1 MAKPAREQDLPPL
14 HRSSALPGARSKQHQ
29 AADGSVLATQ
39 LAKHLDLSRQR
50 VQQLVDEHV
59 IAQLPNGKFDQ
70 DACRIAYLRWL
81 RDPERRSARTQVDA
95 DFVRA
100 KTELI
105 AIRVREKRRELI
117 ELQYAREVMDK
128 AIATVST
135 AMGGMAAR
143 CAGNDLQLRREIDP
157 VVYETRVQL
166 AETFNKFAD
175 GAGEPPLTQEH
186 TTDNKV
192 KDDEL

>member
-105 AIRVREKRRELI
+105 AIRVREKRRSVVDRGATHVRRRRPNARLCRCFGTPRQADPGILFFALRFDQTIANGVAHETGERGQAELPH
-117 ELQYAREVMDK
+117 
-128 AIATVST
+128 
-135 AMGGMAAR
+135 GGCSM
-143 CAGNDLQLRREIDP
+143 C
-157 VVYETRVQL
+157 
-166 AETFNKFAD
+166 
-175 GAGEPPLTQEH
+175 
-186 TTDNKV
+186 
-192 KDDEL
+192 